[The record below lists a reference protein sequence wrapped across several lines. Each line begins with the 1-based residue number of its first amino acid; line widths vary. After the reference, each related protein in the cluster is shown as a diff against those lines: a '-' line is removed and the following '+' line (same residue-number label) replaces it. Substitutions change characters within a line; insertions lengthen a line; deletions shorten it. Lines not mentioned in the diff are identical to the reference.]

1 MKLSVYRVEVDSL
14 IDSGSILP
22 LSMRLST
29 STPFMTTFVVAFANA
44 AGIEADITEARV
56 GRYTEAEV
64 ALLDT
69 DDDRQTL
76 A

>member
-1 MKLSVYRVEVDSL
+1 
-14 IDSGSILP
+14 
-22 LSMRLST
+22 
-29 STPFMTTFVVAFANA
+29 MTTFVVAYANA
-44 AGIEADITEARV
+44 AGIEADITEASV

>member
-1 MKLSVYRVEVDSL
+1 MKLSV
-14 IDSGSILP
+14 LP

-29 STPFMTTFVVAFANA
+29 STPFMTTLVVAFATA
-44 AGIEADITEARV
+44 AGIEADMTEARV

-69 DDDRQTL
+69 DDDR
-76 A
+76 